1 MSTAYDTYDYP
12 SYWQGREYEHEAEV
26 IAIKSFLE
34 KIPKIKKILDIGAG
48 YGRLIPI
55 PTYFY
60 RADKIILADPS
71 SKFLKLA
78 KERFPSPK
86 ILFIK
91 STLENLQK
99 KMRRNSVDLI
109 ILVRVLH
116 HIKDPDLALKNINL
130 ILKKNGFL
138 ILEFANKRHFKSLV
152 KEFLRGNFTFLMDI
166 FPIELGNKKRKA
178 PKTLP
183 FKNYHPDLIK
193 DLLKK
198 NNFKVVQT
206 RSVSNIRSVFIKKIL
221 PKEFLISLEKN
232 LQTTLAPISFGP
244 SVFILAQKTK

>member
-1 MSTAYDTYDYP
+1 MSAAYDNFDYP
-12 SYWQGREYEHEAEV
+12 SYWKGREYEHEAEV

-34 KIPKIKKILDIGAG
+34 KIPKIKKVLDIGAG
-48 YGRLIPI
+48 YGRLIP
-55 PTYFY
+55 TYLY
-60 RADKIILADPS
+60 RADKIIVVDPS
-71 SKFLKLA
+71 SKFLNMA
-78 KERFPSPK
+78 KERFPLTK

-91 STLENLQK
+91 SNLENLHK
-99 KMRRNSVDLI
+99 KIRKNSVDLI

-116 HIKDPDLALKNINL
+116 HLKDPNLALKNINL

-166 FPIELGNKKRKA
+166 FPKELGNQKSKA
-178 PKTLP
+178 AKALP

-193 DLLKK
+193 HMLKK
-198 NNFKVVQT
+198 NNFKLLQT

-221 PKEFLISLEKN
+221 PKEFLLFLEKN
-232 LQTTLAPISFGP
+232 LQTILAPITFGP
-244 SVFILAQKTK
+244 SIFILAQKTK